1 MNQQPIPVFYAC
13 DDRFAKYTV
22 VSLFSVLQNAAKD
35 RNYRVHILY
44 SELSDEMKAAFLSL
58 ANDRTEICF
67 ENVSQ
72 FLDTISGG
80 LPVRHYYTKTTYYR
94 LFIAEQFPQYE
105 KALYLDS
112 DTIVQGNIA
121 RLYDTNIGSCY
132 LGAAHEQAMAQ
143 MDVFGTYC
151 ERVVGVSRKDY
162 FNAGVMLI
170 NCEQFRLH
178 RVLDRFIHYLG
189 VYNFAVTQ
197 DEDYLNLICKNRVYH
212 LDQRWNTELTD
223 GLVYPYDV
231 RKGYILH
238 YIMVNK
244 PWHYADCRLA
254 DVFWHY
260 AAKTSEY
267 AALRAE
273 LDSYTEEERERDR
286 RSAENLCQLAISE
299 TEKATQ
305 RPARSQRTL
314 YWNSPAFVYQ
324 KTE

>member
-1 MNQQPIPVFYAC
+1 MTIPVFYAC
-13 DDRFAKYTV
+13 DDKFLKYTI
-22 VSLFSVLQNAAKD
+22 VSLTSMMQNASKKRDYHVYILHTNIPETSRARVLSLQNENFAISFVNVTD
-35 RNYRVHILY
+35 YLDSI
-44 SELSDEMKAAFLSL
+44 SE
-58 ANDRTEICF
+58 R
-67 ENVSQ
+67 
-72 FLDTISGG
+72 
-80 LPVRHYYTKTTYYR
+80 LPLRHYYNKTTYFR
-94 LFIAEQFPQYE
+94 FFIAEMFPEYD
-105 KALYLDS
+105 KAIYLDS

-143 MDVFGTYC
+143 VDVFGTYC

-197 DEDYLNLICKNRVYH
+197 DEDYLNLICKNRVHH

-223 GLVYPYDV
+223 GLTYSYDV

-244 PWHYADCRLA
+244 PWHYENCRLA
-254 DVFWHY
+254 DLFWRY

-267 AALRAE
+267 EVLRAE
-273 LDSYTEEERERDR
+273 LERYTDEERERDR
-286 RSAENLCQLAISE
+286 RSADNLYQMAISE
-299 TEKATQ
+299 TEKVAL
-305 RPARSQRTL
+305 RPARSQRPL
-314 YWNSPAFVYQ
+314 RWSNPVLVYQ
-324 KTE
+324 KSE

>member
-1 MNQQPIPVFYAC
+1 MTIPIFYAC
-13 DDRFAKYTV
+13 DDKFLKYTI
-22 VSLFSVLQNAAKD
+22 VSLTSMMQNASKKRDYHVYILHTNIPETSQARVLALQNENFAISFVNVTD
-35 RNYRVHILY
+35 YLDSI
-44 SELSDEMKAAFLSL
+44 SE
-58 ANDRTEICF
+58 R
-67 ENVSQ
+67 
-72 FLDTISGG
+72 
-80 LPVRHYYTKTTYYR
+80 LPLRHYYNKTTYFR
-94 LFIAEQFPQYE
+94 FFIAEMFPEYD
-105 KALYLDS
+105 KAIYIDS

-143 MDVFGTYC
+143 VDVFGTYC

-197 DEDYLNLICKNRVYH
+197 DEDYLNLICKNRVHH

-223 GLVYPYDV
+223 GLTYSYDI

-244 PWHYADCRLA
+244 PWHYENCRLA
-254 DVFWHY
+254 DIFWHY

-267 AALRAE
+267 KVLRAE
-273 LDSYTEEERERDR
+273 LDAYTDEERERDR
-286 RSAENLCQLAISE
+286 RSADNLCQMAISE
-299 TEKATQ
+299 TEKVTQ
-305 RPARSQRTL
+305 RPARSQRPL
-314 YWNSPAFVYQ
+314 RWCNPVLVYQ
-324 KTE
+324 KSE

>member
-1 MNQQPIPVFYAC
+1 MTIPIFYAC
-13 DDRFAKYTV
+13 DDNFLKYTI
-22 VSLFSVLQNAAKD
+22 VSLTSMMENASKKRDYHVYILHTNISDASQARVLALQNENFAISFVNVTD
-35 RNYRVHILY
+35 YLDSI
-44 SELSDEMKAAFLSL
+44 SE
-58 ANDRTEICF
+58 R
-67 ENVSQ
+67 
-72 FLDTISGG
+72 
-80 LPVRHYYTKTTYYR
+80 LPLRHYYTKTTYFR
-94 LFIAEQFPQYE
+94 FFIAEMFPQYD
-105 KALYLDS
+105 KAIYIDG

-286 RSAENLCQLAISE
+286 HSAENLCQLAISE

>member
-1 MNQQPIPVFYAC
+1 MTIPIFYAC
-13 DDRFAKYTV
+13 DDKFLKYTI
-22 VSLFSVLQNAAKD
+22 VSLTSMMQNASKKRDYHVYILHTNIPETSQARVLALQNENFAISFVNVTD
-35 RNYRVHILY
+35 YLDSI
-44 SELSDEMKAAFLSL
+44 SE
-58 ANDRTEICF
+58 R
-67 ENVSQ
+67 
-72 FLDTISGG
+72 
-80 LPVRHYYTKTTYYR
+80 LPLRHYYNKTTYFR
-94 LFIAEQFPQYE
+94 FFIAEMFPE
-105 KALYLDS
+105 SDKAIYIDS

-143 MDVFGTYC
+143 VDVFGTYC

-197 DEDYLNLICKNRVYH
+197 DEDYLNLICKNRVHH

-223 GLVYPYDV
+223 GLTYSYDI

-244 PWHYADCRLA
+244 PWHYENCRLA
-254 DVFWHY
+254 DIFWHY

-267 AALRAE
+267 KVLRAE
-273 LDSYTEEERERDR
+273 LDAYTDEERERDR
-286 RSAENLCQLAISE
+286 RSADNLCQMAISE
-299 TEKATQ
+299 TEKVTQ
-305 RPARSQRTL
+305 RPARSQRPL
-314 YWNSPAFVYQ
+314 RWCNPVLVYQ
-324 KTE
+324 KSE